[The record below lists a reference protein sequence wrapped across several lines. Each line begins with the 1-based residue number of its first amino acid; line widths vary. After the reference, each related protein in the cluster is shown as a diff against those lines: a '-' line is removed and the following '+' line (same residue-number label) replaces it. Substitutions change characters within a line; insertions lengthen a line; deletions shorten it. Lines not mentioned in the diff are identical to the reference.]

1 MGSGGVLV
9 RSTPVLTFS
18 PGVREQPE
26 SPPRAPSR
34 VQTVPIVP
42 VLRPVRSNLPI
53 IPGIRRRPSLD
64 LGGIVGPVARL
75 AATSGGRTVGKLL
88 AIFVAV
94 AALGIFAGL
103 NMRSLTEDAEGQ
115 GVPAMAAAAQAA
127 QASGRASDAP
137 ASERVQ
143 ARGTLAPRKEAA
155 PRR

>member
-1 MGSGGVLV
+1 MGSGGILV

-18 PGVREQPE
+18 PGVREQHE
-26 SPPRAPSR
+26 SPPPAPSR
-34 VQTVPIVP
+34 AQTIPVVP

-53 IPGIRRRPSLD
+53 IPRIRRRPSVD
-64 LGGIVGPVARL
+64 VGGIVGPVARL
-75 AATSGGRTVGKLL
+75 ASTSGGRTAGKLL

-103 NMRSLTEDAEGQ
+103 NMRSLTEDAGA
-115 GVPAMAAAAQAA
+115 PAMAAAAAAAA
-127 QASGRASDAP
+127 QPLDRASDAT

>member
-1 MGSGGVLV
+1 MGSGGILV

-18 PGVREQPE
+18 PGVREQHE
-26 SPPRAPSR
+26 SPPPAPSR
-34 VQTVPIVP
+34 AQTIPVVP

-53 IPGIRRRPSLD
+53 IPRIRRRPSVD
-64 LGGIVGPVARL
+64 VGGIVGPVARL
-75 AATSGGRTVGKLL
+75 ASTSGGRTAGKLL

-103 NMRSLTEDAEGQ
+103 NMRSLTEDAGA
-115 GVPAMAAAAQAA
+115 PAMAAAAQPPD
-127 QASGRASDAP
+127 RASDAT

>member
-1 MGSGGVLV
+1 MGVAIGSGGVLV

-26 SPPRAPSR
+26 SAPPAPPR
-34 VQTVPIVP
+34 VQAVQAAP
-42 VLRPVRSNLPI
+42 VLRTVRSNLPI
-53 IPGIRRRPSLD
+53 IPRIRRRPSLD
-64 LGGIVGPVARL
+64 VDGIVGPITRV
-75 AATSGGRTVGKLL
+75 AATSGGRTVVKLL

-94 AALGIFAGL
+94 SALGIFAGL
-103 NMRSLTEDAEGQ
+103 NMRSLTEDA
-115 GVPAMAAAAQAA
+115 GVAAMAAQAA
-127 QASGRASDAP
+127 GRASASDAT